1 MNTQTKNEC
10 EEQTMLNITNTENF
24 GLQRKIVANMT
35 TESWQTIPHVAYN
48 YEADVTDLITEL
60 KKINASR
67 SLDKRITVNTLMLKV
82 IAEGLKASPQMNAH
96 INYNHKLVRGRTDTF
111 EQINISVPM
120 IMPTGEMMTINVK
133 GFEWMNLD
141 DIGEKF
147 KDIRRKA
154 ENTILDEAMYEVSF
168 ANTIN
173 ELKKGRIFKAL
184 GRLIGSK
191 TGKDKIELL
200 TGEDRRRYYSISE
213 NDRLTGHDIEQGT
226 VTVSNL
232 GSLDKSLTGSVSLLE
247 VIPPQVAA
255 FGLGTIQD
263 KVVCATDSCGIKN
276 ADFRKILPICIA
288 FDHRALDFGDI
299 VPFIKK
305 CNSVFENPQIIN
317 TWINKELHNRIYKDA

>member
-1 MNTQTKNEC
+1 MLKITK
-10 EEQTMLNITNTENF
+10 TENF

-48 YEADVTDLITEL
+48 YEADVTDILIEL
-60 KKINASR
+60 KKINTRR
-67 SLDKRITVNTLMLKV
+67 SMDKRITINTLMLKI
-82 IAEGLKASPQMNAH
+82 IAEGLKAAPQMNAH
-96 INYNHKLVRGRTDTF
+96 IKYNQKLVRGKTDTF

-120 IMPTGEMMTINVK
+120 IMPTGEMMTINVR

-141 DIGEKF
+141 NIGSKF
-147 KDIRRKA
+147 NDIRRRA
-154 ENTILDEAMYEVSF
+154 ENTILEEAMYEVSF

-173 ELKKGRIFKAL
+173 ELKKGRIVKAL
-184 GRLIGSK
+184 GRLIGAK
-191 TGKDKIELL
+191 TGKNKIELL

-213 NDRLTGHDIEQGT
+213 NDRLTGYDIEQGT

-232 GSLDKSLTGSVSLLE
+232 GSLDRSLTGSVSLIE

-263 KVVCATDSCGIKN
+263 KVVCATDSCGMKN
-276 ADFRKILPICIA
+276 ADFRKIMPVCIA

-305 CNSVFENPQIIN
+305 CDSIFANPKIIN
-317 TWINKELHNRIYKDA
+317 TWLDDENKDSMYMEA

>member
-1 MNTQTKNEC
+1 
-10 EEQTMLNITNTENF
+10 MLNIIKTENF

-48 YEADVTDLITEL
+48 YEADVTDLLIAL

-67 SLDKRITVNTLMLKV
+67 SIDKRITINTLMLKV

-96 INYNHKLVRGRTDTF
+96 INYNHKLVRGRTDAF
-111 EQINISVPM
+111 EEINISVPM
-120 IMPTGEMMTINVK
+120 IMPTGEMMTINVR

-141 DIGEKF
+141 NIGAKF
-147 KDIRRKA
+147 ADIRRRA

-168 ANTIN
+168 TNTIN
-173 ELKKGRIFKAL
+173 ELKNGRILKAL
-184 GRLIGSK
+184 GRLIGAK
-191 TGKDKIELL
+191 TGEHKIELL
-200 TGEDRRRYYSISE
+200 TGEDRKRYYSISE
-213 NDRLTGHDIEQGT
+213 KDRLTGYDIEQGT

-232 GSLDKSLTGSVSLLE
+232 GSLDKSLTGSVSMLE

-255 FGLGTIQD
+255 FGLGAIQD
-263 KVVCATDSCGIKN
+263 KVVCATDSCGTKT
-276 ADFRKILPICIA
+276 ADFRKIMPICIA

-305 CNSVFENPQIIN
+305 CDSIFENPSIIN
-317 TWINKELHNRIYKDA
+317 TWVDGKKKYRAYKEA

>member
-1 MNTQTKNEC
+1 
-10 EEQTMLNITNTENF
+10 MLNITNTENF

-48 YEADVTDLITEL
+48 YEADITDVLVEL
-60 KKINASR
+60 KKINSKR
-67 SLDKRITVNTLMLKV
+67 SLDKRITINTLMLKI

-96 INYNHKLVRGRTDTF
+96 INYNQKLVRGKVDSF
-111 EQINISVPM
+111 EEINMSVPM
-120 IMPTGEMMTINVK
+120 IMPTGEMMTINVR

-141 DIGEKF
+141 DISEKF
-147 KDIRRKA
+147 TDIRRKA

-173 ELKKGRIFKAL
+173 ELKKGNVLKAL

-191 TGKDKIELL
+191 TGKNKIQLL
-200 TGEDRRRYYSISE
+200 KGEEKRKYYSMSE

-232 GSLDKSLTGSVSLLE
+232 GSLDRSLKGSVSLLE

-255 FGLGTIQD
+255 FGLGAIQD

-276 ADFRKILPICIA
+276 ADFRKIMPICIA

-305 CNSVFENPQIIN
+305 CDSIFENPAIIN
-317 TWINKELHNRIYKDA
+317 SWLNAENDCTALKNA